1 MAVTKAKAVRVRR
14 SESQWREV
22 LARLDSRGLSVAGFC
37 DREGISAATVYRW
50 RGLLSAGHSS
60 PQSKTPETP
69 RFVDLGVIADGSKSS
84 DRSRSRVEVRLDL
97 GDALVVH
104 VVRG

>member
-1 MAVTKAKAVRVRR
+1 MATKGKVERVRR

-22 LARLDSRGLSVAGFC
+22 LARLDHSGLSVARFC

-50 RGLLSAGHSS
+50 RGLLSGGYSS
-60 PQSKTPETP
+60 SQSKTPETP
-69 RFVDLGVIADGSKSS
+69 RFVDLGVMGDGKVSA
-84 DRSRSRVEVRLDL
+84 RSRSRVEIRLDL
-97 GDALVVH
+97 GDGLVVQ